1 MGIMSFEPVPCPKCS
16 SVEWKAVE
24 QFTSLTPCGIFME
37 SGEVVVEFDM
47 RAEMNREAST
57 SVTTAY
63 ICGNGE
69 CGYSFEPTK
78 LDEMGGSND

>member
-24 QFTSLTPCGIFME
+24 QFTSLTPCTLIKEDGQ
-37 SGEVVVEFDM
+37 VQVEFDS
-47 RAEMNREAST
+47 RAEMSREAAT
-57 SVTTAY
+57 SVTTMY
-63 ICGNGE
+63 LCGTEE